1 MVLSHSQN
9 RVYISVFTTQSLIDI
24 FLCSYTYT
32 PCTRGAKD
40 ALQQTRA
47 LPSAIALGKEGFAL
61 GKELS
66 ANPFTAK
73 ASLPSAACRAL
84 GKGFPECHDGTQQ
97 RKAAVTARSR

>member
-1 MVLSHSQN
+1 MLHMVLSHSQN

-47 LPSAIALGKEGFAL
+47 LPSAIALGKE
-61 GKELS
+61 LS

-84 GKGFPECHDGTQQ
+84 GKGSPECHDGTQQ
-97 RKAAVTARSR
+97 RKTAVTARSR